1 MSLNTN
7 QVHNW
12 QNAKICGLF
21 FINVT
26 LMTWFFRVNMVLN
39 ATFNNISVI
48 LWWFD
53 SLKKLGFFGGGVK
66 MHPSLLQ
73 SQTQMLIPDIM
84 LFVFFRIIY
93 CTFMSVLTCLTLIQ
107 SVDTELKISS
117 KVLGMQNRKF
127 IRRSN
132 LNEISLTQTIKKN

>member
-53 SLKKLGFFGGGVK
+53 SLKKLGFFGGGGKNASFTASVSDSDVNTRYYVICLFQNYILYIHVSSYMSYTNPECRYRAK
-66 MHPSLLQ
+66 NIFESAGDAEQKIYSEVQ
-73 SQTQMLIPDIM
+73 SQRD
-84 LFVFFRIIY
+84 
-93 CTFMSVLTCLTLIQ
+93 
-107 SVDTELKISS
+107 
-117 KVLGMQNRKF
+117 
-127 IRRSN
+127 
-132 LNEISLTQTIKKN
+132 